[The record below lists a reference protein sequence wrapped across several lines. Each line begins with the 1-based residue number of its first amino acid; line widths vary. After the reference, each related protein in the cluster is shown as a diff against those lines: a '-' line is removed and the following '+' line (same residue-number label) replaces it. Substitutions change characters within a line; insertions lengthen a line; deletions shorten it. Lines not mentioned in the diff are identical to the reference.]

1 MQLITFGKVKLEG
14 LGFSR
19 PKPLL
24 LLAYLTLEG
33 PQTRDN
39 LAELFWSDKKA
50 KSNLSVVLSQFK
62 KEGAGE
68 VISSQPGIDPLP
80 SLVRSDAQVF
90 LELLAEQKLQ
100 AALELYKAPFLHD
113 LGKPLDDLEVS
124 SELLDWVLLK
134 REWFAQQAQV
144 AMLRLAES
152 SLGEDRIET
161 ARALAEWAY
170 QLSEAPEL
178 EPVNLA
184 RLQRL
189 LSKTGSDLN
198 KNLERSLKAGI
209 DDLTPKQRSVFL
221 ALSVQPQPNL
231 SIIRNALE
239 FTLTELAQ
247 AQETLLMAG
256 LIDMNARVLTP
267 ELASSWLE
275 THPSERS
282 PLVIAMARATP
293 PEDAFLLYH
302 RIYHDTQGFGGLGDM
317 AKARTAYCNQAQM
330 HLTQLEFAK
339 VIALLEEVRS
349 AERVTGID
357 PEPESTFLYAYAL
370 ERSGRFKEALEV
382 VQNLAIL
389 HFTSKLMALKSGLL
403 WRAGKTAEA
412 QLTAEA
418 VLNNGSGDLWA
429 KATAYNTIGW
439 VSSSGGNFS
448 DAISSFKKAAGFYE
462 AVGDQHRWIGALNNQ
477 AIDLCKMADNLQR
490 LNEPKELVESILLES
505 ENTYKTALEG
515 LAKLEI
521 GNLPLEGRIL
531 FNLGKISETRENWI
545 QAEHYYQQAELVVE
559 HAGMTD
565 LFARL
570 KLNLGIVYHRTG
582 RVIEAEAYYREAV
595 KKASIAGELAVQA
608 LAMSNIG
615 HLKNDLDQIELSFEL
630 LEQVGDVDSL
640 RTSLDSY
647 RNMLKTQLEHA
658 LKQQDLKRTH
668 QILERLK
675 KLHQRLEHE
684 ELALRVETAIEQIR
698 AKSPMSLLFDLQELF
713 RDLDFEQLPQI
724 A

>member
-1 MQLITFGKVKLEG
+1 VQLITFGKVKLEG

-33 PQTRDN
+33 AQTRDT

-62 KEGAGE
+62 KEGAGD
-68 VISSQPGIDPLP
+68 VIASQPGIDPLP
-80 SLVRSDAQVF
+80 SLIRCDAQAF
-90 LELLAEQKLQ
+90 LELLAEQNLQ

-124 SELLDWVLLK
+124 SELRDWVFLK

-144 AMLRLAES
+144 AMLALAES
-152 SLGEDRIET
+152 NLSEDRIQT

-170 QLSEAPEL
+170 QLPEAPEL

-209 DDLTPKQRSVFL
+209 DDLTLKQRSVFL
-221 ALSVQPQPNL
+221 ALSLQPQPNL

-239 FTLTELAQ
+239 FTLNELAE

-256 LIDMNARVLTP
+256 LIDLNARVLTP

-275 THPSERS
+275 NHPSERS
-282 PLVIAMARATP
+282 KLVIGMARATP
-293 PEDAFLLYH
+293 PEDAFLLYN
-302 RIYHDTQGFGGLGDM
+302 RIYRDTQGFGGLGDM
-317 AKARTAYCNQAQM
+317 AKARTAYCNQTQKHM
-330 HLTQLEFAK
+330 DQLEFAK

-389 HFTSKLMALKSGLL
+389 RQTSRIMALKSGLL

-412 QLTAEA
+412 QLTAES
-418 VLNNGSGDLWA
+418 VLNNGSDDLWA
-429 KATAYNTIGW
+429 KATAYNTIGS
-439 VSSSGGNFS
+439 VLSSDGGLSN
-448 DAISSFKKAAGFYE
+448 AISSFKKAAGFYE

-477 AIDLCKMADNLQR
+477 ATCLGKMADNAQR
-490 LNEPKELVESILLES
+490 LNEPKELVESILLEA
-505 ENTYKTALEG
+505 EAAYKTALEG

-531 FNLGKISETRENWI
+531 FNLGRISATREDWI
-545 QAEHYYQQAELVVE
+545 QAEYYYQKAETVVE
-559 HAGMTD
+559 NAGTTD
-565 LFARL
+565 LVTHL
-570 KLNLGIVYHRTG
+570 KLNLGIIYQRKGQSV
-582 RVIEAEAYYREAV
+582 EAEKYYREALQ
-595 KKASIAGELAVQA
+595 KASIGGELAIQA
-608 LAMSNIG
+608 LAMNNIG

-630 LEQVGDVDSL
+630 LEQVGDVNSL
-640 RTSLDSY
+640 RKSLSEY
-647 RNMLKTQLEHA
+647 KVILKKQIEQALEKH
-658 LKQQDLKRTH
+658 DLKRAH
-668 QILERLK
+668 GILERLK
-675 KLHQRLEHE
+675 KLHQRLEHD
-684 ELALRVETAIEQIR
+684 ELALRVETAIQQIKT
-698 AKSPMSLLFDLQELF
+698 KSPTPLELNLPDLFQG
-713 RDLDFEQLPQI
+713 LDFGQLPEM

>member
-1 MQLITFGKVKLEG
+1 VQLITFGKVKLEG

-33 PQTRDN
+33 AQTRDA

-68 VISSQPGIDPLP
+68 VIASQPGIDPLP
-80 SLVRSDAQVF
+80 SLIRCDAQVF
-90 LELLAEQKLQ
+90 LELLAEQNLQ
-100 AALELYKAPFLHD
+100 AALEFYKAPFLHD

-124 SELLDWVLLK
+124 SELRDWVFLK

-144 AMLRLAES
+144 AMLALAES
-152 SLGEDRIET
+152 NLAEDRIQT

-170 QLSEAPEL
+170 QLPTAPEL

-189 LSKTGSDLN
+189 LSSTKSNLN

-209 DDLTPKQRSVFL
+209 DDLTLKQRSVFL
-221 ALSVQPQPNL
+221 ALSLQPQPNL

-256 LIDMNARVLTP
+256 LIDLNARVLTP

-275 THPSERS
+275 NHPSERS

-317 AKARTAYCNQAQM
+317 AKARTAYCAQAQKQM
-330 HLTQLEFAK
+330 DHLEFK
-339 VIALLEEVRS
+339 EVIALLEEVRS
-349 AERVTGID
+349 AERVTSID

-370 ERSGRFKEALEV
+370 ERSGRFKEALAV

-389 HFTSKLMALKSGLL
+389 CQTSRIMALKSGLL

-412 QLTAEA
+412 QLTAES

-439 VSSSGGNFS
+439 VYSSGGNFS

-477 AIDLCKMADNLQR
+477 ATDLGKMADNAQR
-490 LNEPKELVESILLES
+490 LNEPKELVESSLLEAVA
-505 ENTYKTALEG
+505 TYKTALEG

-531 FNLGKISETRENWI
+531 FNLGRINATREDWI
-545 QAEHYYQQAELVVE
+545 QAEKYYQQAEVVVE
-559 HAGMTD
+559 RAGATD
-565 LFARL
+565 LTIHL
-570 KLNLGIVYHRTG
+570 KLNLGIVYQRTG
-582 RVIEAEAYYREAV
+582 RVIEAEKYYREALQI
-595 KKASIAGELAVQA
+595 ASITGELAIQA
-608 LAMSNIG
+608 VAMNNIG
-615 HLKNDLDQIELSFEL
+615 HLKNDPDQIELSFEL

-640 RTSLDSY
+640 KQSFENY
-647 RNMLKTQLEHA
+647 KIILKEQLEQA
-658 LKQQDLKRTH
+658 LGHHDLKRA
-668 QILERLK
+668 QGILERLK
-675 KLHQRLEHE
+675 KLHERLDHD
-684 ELALRVETAIEQIR
+684 ELVSKVETAIEQIS
-698 AKSPMSLLFDLQELF
+698 AKTPASFLLDLQELF
-713 RDLDFEQLPQI
+713 RDLDFEQLSQI

>member
-33 PQTRDN
+33 AQTRDA
-39 LAELFWSDKKA
+39 LAELFWNDKKA

-80 SLVRSDAQVF
+80 SLIRCDAQEF
-90 LELLAEQKLQ
+90 LELLAAENLQ

-124 SELLDWVLLK
+124 SELRDWVFLK
-134 REWFAQQAQV
+134 RESFAQQAQV
-144 AMLRLAES
+144 AMLALAES
-152 SLGEDRIET
+152 NLVENRIET

-170 QLSEAPEL
+170 QLPEAPEL

-189 LSKTGSDLN
+189 LSKTNSDLN

-209 DDLTPKQRSVFL
+209 EDLSPKQRNVFL
-221 ALSVQPQPNL
+221 ALSLQPQPNL

-239 FTLTELAQ
+239 FTLTELAE

-256 LIDMNARVLTP
+256 LIDLNARVLTP

-275 THPSERS
+275 NHPSERS

-302 RIYHDTQGFGGLGDM
+302 RIYRDTQGFGGLGDM
-317 AKARTAYCNQAQM
+317 AKARTAYCHQAQEHM
-330 HLTQLEFAK
+330 NHLEFAK
-339 VIALLEEVRS
+339 VITLLEEVRS
-349 AERVTGID
+349 AERVSGID

-370 ERSGRFKEALEV
+370 ERSGRFKEALEA
-382 VQNLAIL
+382 VQSLAIL
-389 HFTSKLMALKSGLL
+389 RQTSRIMALKSGLL
-403 WRAGKTAEA
+403 WRAGKTVEA
-412 QLTAEA
+412 QLIAES

-429 KATAYNTIGW
+429 KATAYNTTGW

-448 DAISSFKKAAGFYE
+448 EAISSFKKAAGFYE

-477 AIDLCKMADNLQR
+477 ATDLGKMADNMQR
-490 LNEPKELVESILLES
+490 LNEPKEMVESILFES
-505 ENTYKTALEG
+505 EAAYKTALEG

-531 FNLGKISETRENWI
+531 FNLGKIMETRKNWI
-545 QAEHYYQQAELVVE
+545 QAEHYYQQAEIVVE
-559 HAGMTD
+559 NAGVTD
-565 LFARL
+565 LSARL
-570 KLNLGIVYHRTG
+570 KLNLGIVYQLTG
-582 RVIEAEAYYREAV
+582 RVIEAEKYYREALR
-595 KKASIAGELAVQA
+595 KASISGELAIQA
-608 LAMSNIG
+608 VAMTSIG
-615 HLKNDLDQIELSFEL
+615 HLKNDLDQIELSFDL
-630 LEQVGDVDSL
+630 LEQVGDVDLL
-640 RTSLDSY
+640 RKTLEQYKDI
-647 RNMLKTQLEHA
+647 LKTQLQLA
-658 LKQQDLKRTH
+658 LGHHDSKRTY

-675 KLHQRLEHE
+675 KLHQRLEHD
-684 ELALRVETAIEQIR
+684 ELALRVATVIEQIK
-698 AKSPMSLLFDLQELF
+698 AESSTSLELNLLDLFQ
-713 RDLDFEQLPQI
+713 DLDFEQVSQI

>member
-1 MQLITFGKVKLEG
+1 MQLTTFGKVKLEG
-14 LGFSR
+14 SGFSR

-33 PQTRDN
+33 AQTRDM
-39 LAELFWSDKKA
+39 LAELFWKDKKA

-62 KEGAGE
+62 KEGALD

-80 SLVRSDAQVF
+80 SLVRSDAQEF
-90 LELLAEQKLQ
+90 LQLLATGKLQ
-100 AALELYKAPFLHD
+100 AALELYKAAFLHD

-124 SELLDWVLLK
+124 SELRDWVFLK
-134 REWFAQQAQV
+134 REWFGQQAQI
-144 AMLRLAES
+144 AMLQLAES
-152 SLGEDRIET
+152 NLADNNIQT
-161 ARALAEWAY
+161 ARVLAERAY
-170 QLSEAPEL
+170 QLPEAPEL
-178 EPVNLA
+178 EPINLA

-198 KNLERSLKAGI
+198 KNLEQSLKAGI
-209 DDLTPKQRSVFL
+209 DDLTLEQRSVFL
-221 ALSVQPQPNL
+221 ALSLQPQPNL

-247 AQETLLMAG
+247 DQETLLMAG
-256 LIDMNARVLTP
+256 LIDTSARVLTP

-275 THPSERS
+275 NHPGERS
-282 PLVIAMARATP
+282 KLVIAMARATP

-302 RIYHDTQGFGGLGDM
+302 RIYRDTQGFGGLGDM
-317 AKARTAYCNQAQM
+317 AKARTAYCTQAQIHM
-330 HLTQLEFAK
+330 NHLEFAK

-357 PEPESTFLYAYAL
+357 PESESTFLYAYAL

-389 HFTSKLMALKSGLL
+389 RQTSRIMALKSGLF
-403 WRAGKTAEA
+403 WRAGKTVEA
-412 QLTAEA
+412 QLTAES

-448 DAISSFKKAAGFYE
+448 EAISSFKKAAGFYE

-477 AIDLCKMADNLQR
+477 AIDLCKMADNMQR
-490 LNEPKELVESILLES
+490 LNESKELIESILLES

-531 FNLGKISETRENWI
+531 FNLGRINVARENWS
-545 QAEHYYQQAELVVE
+545 QAEHYYQQSELIVE
-559 HAGMTD
+559 NAGATD
-565 LFARL
+565 LLARL
-570 KLNLGIVYHRTG
+570 KLNLGTVYQRTG
-582 RVIEAEAYYREAV
+582 RATEAEKYFREAIQ
-595 KKASIAGELAVQA
+595 KASITGELAVQA
-608 LAMSNIG
+608 FAMNNIG

-630 LEQVGDVDSL
+630 LEQVSDVDSL
-640 RTSLDSY
+640 RTSLDKY
-647 RNMLKTQLEHA
+647 KDMLKTQLEQA
-658 LKQQDLKRTH
+658 LTQRNLKRAH
-668 QILERLK
+668 GILKRLK
-675 KLHQRLEHE
+675 KLHERLEHD
-684 ELALRVETAIEQIR
+684 ELALRVDVAIEQIK
-698 AKSPMSLLFDLQELF
+698 AKSSTSFLLDLQELF
-713 RDLDFEQLPQI
+713 RDLDFEQLSQM

>member
-1 MQLITFGKVKLEG
+1 VQLITFGKVKLKG

-33 PQTRDN
+33 AQTRDA
-39 LAELFWSDKKA
+39 LAELFWSDRKA

-62 KEGAGE
+62 KEGAGN

-80 SLVRSDAQVF
+80 SLIRCDAQAF
-90 LELLAEQKLQ
+90 LELLAADNLQ

-124 SELLDWVLLK
+124 SELRDWVFLK

-144 AMLRLAES
+144 AMLALAES
-152 SLGEDRIET
+152 NLAEDRIQT
-161 ARALAEWAY
+161 ARALAERAY
-170 QLSEAPEL
+170 QLPEAPEL
-178 EPVNLA
+178 EPINLA

-189 LSKTGSDLN
+189 LSKTNSDLN

-209 DDLTPKQRSVFL
+209 DDLTLKQRSVFL
-221 ALSVQPQPNL
+221 ALSLQSQPNL

-239 FTLTELAQ
+239 FTLNELAE

-256 LIDMNARVLTP
+256 LIDLNARVLTP

-275 THPSERS
+275 NHPSERS

-293 PEDAFLLYH
+293 PEDAFLLYN
-302 RIYHDTQGFGGLGDM
+302 RIYRDTQGFGGLGDM
-317 AKARTAYCNQAQM
+317 AKARTAYCHQAQNLM
-330 HLTQLEFAK
+330 NQLEFAK
-339 VIALLEEVRS
+339 VIGLLEEVRS

-389 HFTSKLMALKSGLL
+389 HLTSKLMALKSGLL

-412 QLTAEA
+412 QLTAES

-429 KATAYNTIGW
+429 KATAYNTIGC
-439 VSSSGGNFS
+439 VSSSGAEYS
-448 DAISSFKKAAGFYE
+448 EAISSFKKAAGFYE
-462 AVGDQHRWIGALNNQ
+462 AVSDQHRWIGALNNQ
-477 AIDLCKMADNLQR
+477 ATNLGMMADHMRR
-490 LNEPKELVESILLES
+490 LDEPEVTVESVLIES
-505 ENTYKTALEG
+505 EVAYKTALEG
-515 LAKLEI
+515 LSKLEI

-531 FNLGKISETRENWI
+531 FNLGRISETRKDWV
-545 QAEHYYQQAELVVE
+545 QAEHYYLQAEAVVE
-559 HAGMTD
+559 NAGLTD
-565 LFARL
+565 LSARL
-570 KLNLGIVYHRTG
+570 KINLGRVYQHEN
-582 RVIEAEAYYREAV
+582 RVVESEQAYREAV
-595 KKASIAGELAVQA
+595 QKASIAGELSIQA
-608 LAMSNIG
+608 LAMTQLG
-615 HLKNDLDQIELSFEL
+615 YLRNDLDQIELALEL
-630 LEQVGDVDSL
+630 FEQVGDLDWLRKTLVDYK
-640 RTSLDSY
+640 DI
-647 RNMLKTQLEHA
+647 LKVHLEQA
-658 LKQQDLKRTH
+658 LGQHDLKRTH
-668 QILERLK
+668 RILERVK
-675 KLHQRLEHE
+675 KLHQRLEHD
-684 ELALRVETAIEQIR
+684 ELASRVETAIEQIR
-698 AKSPMSLLFDLQELF
+698 AKSPTSLELNLSDLFE
-713 RDLDFEQLPQI
+713 DLDFGQLTQI

>member
-14 LGFSR
+14 IGFSR

-33 PQTRDN
+33 AQTRDH
-39 LAELFWSDKKA
+39 LAELFWGDKKA

-80 SLVRSDAQVF
+80 SLIRCDAQEF
-90 LELLAEQKLQ
+90 LELLANDNLQ
-100 AALELYKAPFLHD
+100 AALELYQAPFLHD
-113 LGKPLDDLEVS
+113 LGKPPDDLEVS

-134 REWFAQQAQV
+134 RESFAQRAQV
-144 AMLRLAES
+144 AMLKLAES
-152 SLGEDRIET
+152 HLFENNT
-161 ARALAEWAY
+161 QAAKALAERAY
-170 QLSEAPEL
+170 QLPEAPEL

-189 LSKTGSDLN
+189 LSSTKSDFN

-209 DDLTPKQRSVFL
+209 EDLSVKQRSVFL
-221 ALSVQPQPNL
+221 ALSLQAQPNL

-239 FTLTELAQ
+239 LTLNELAE
-247 AQETLLMAG
+247 AQERLLMSG
-256 LIDMNARVLTP
+256 LIDTSARVLTP

-275 THPSERS
+275 NHPSERS

-293 PEDAFLLYH
+293 PEDAFLLYN

-317 AKARTAYCNQAQM
+317 AKARTAYCAQAQM
-330 HLTQLEFAK
+330 HMNQLEFAK
-339 VIALLEEVRS
+339 VITLLEEVRS

-389 HFTSKLMALKSGLL
+389 HQTSRIMALKSGLL

-412 QLTAEA
+412 RLTAES

-448 DAISSFKKAAGFYE
+448 EAISRFKKAAGFYE
-462 AVGDQHRWIGALNNQ
+462 AVGVDT
-477 AIDLCKMADNLQR
+477 ADTFTCLPNY
-490 LNEPKELVESILLES
+490 SF
-505 ENTYKTALEG
+505 
-515 LAKLEI
+515 AKHD
-521 GNLPLEGRIL
+521 
-531 FNLGKISETRENWI
+531 T
-545 QAEHYYQQAELVVE
+545 H
-559 HAGMTD
+559 
-565 LFARL
+565 
-570 KLNLGIVYHRTG
+570 
-582 RVIEAEAYYREAV
+582 V
-595 KKASIAGELAVQA
+595 KS
-608 LAMSNIG
+608 
-615 HLKNDLDQIELSFEL
+615 
-630 LEQVGDVDSL
+630 
-640 RTSLDSY
+640 
-647 RNMLKTQLEHA
+647 
-658 LKQQDLKRTH
+658 
-668 QILERLK
+668 
-675 KLHQRLEHE
+675 
-684 ELALRVETAIEQIR
+684 
-698 AKSPMSLLFDLQELF
+698 
-713 RDLDFEQLPQI
+713 
-724 A
+724 

>member
-1 MQLITFGKVKLEG
+1 MQLKTFGKVKLEG
-14 LGFSR
+14 IGFSR

-33 PQTRDN
+33 AQTRDH
-39 LAELFWSDKKA
+39 LAEFFWGDKKA

-80 SLVRSDAQVF
+80 SLIRCDAQEF
-90 LELLAEQKLQ
+90 LELLAADNLQ
-100 AALELYKAPFLHD
+100 AALELYQAPFLHD

-124 SELLDWVLLK
+124 SELLDWVILK
-134 REWFAQQAQV
+134 REWFAQQAQI
-144 AMLRLAES
+144 AMLRLAEVN
-152 SLGEDRIET
+152 LADNRIET
-161 ARALAEWAY
+161 AKALAEWAY
-170 QLSEAPEL
+170 QLPEAPEL

-189 LSKTGSDLN
+189 LSSTKSELN

-209 DDLTPKQRSVFL
+209 HDLSPKQRSVFL
-221 ALSVQPQPNL
+221 ALSLQPQPNL

-239 FTLTELAQ
+239 LTLNELAE

-256 LIDMNARVLTP
+256 LIDTSARVLTP

-275 THPSERS
+275 NHPSERS

-302 RIYHDTQGFGGLGDM
+302 RIYLDTQGFGGLGDM
-317 AKARTAYCNQAQM
+317 AKARTAYCTQAQLHM
-330 HLTQLEFAK
+330 NHLEFAK
-339 VIALLEEVRS
+339 VIALLEEVRN
-349 AERVTGID
+349 AERVSGID

-389 HFTSKLMALKSGLL
+389 RQTSRIMALKSGLL
-403 WRAGKTAEA
+403 WRAGKTVEA
-412 QLTAEA
+412 GLTAES
-418 VLNNGSGDLWA
+418 VLQNGSGDLWA

-462 AVGDQHRWIGALNNQ
+462 AVDDQHRWIGALNNQ
-477 AIDLCKMADNLQR
+477 ATDLGKMADNMRR
-490 LNEPKELVESILLES
+490 LNEPKELVESLLLES
-505 ENTYKTALEG
+505 EVTYKTALEG

-531 FNLGKISETRENWI
+531 FNLGRINAAREDWG
-545 QAEHYYQQAELVVE
+545 QAEHHYQQAEAVVE
-559 HAGMTD
+559 NAGMTD
-565 LFARL
+565 LSARL
-570 KLNLGIVYHRTG
+570 KLNLGIIYQRTG
-582 RVIEAEAYYREAV
+582 RVIEAENYFREAV
-595 KKASIAGELAVQA
+595 QKASSTGELAVQA
-608 LAMSNIG
+608 LAMNHIG
-615 HLKNDLDQIELSFEL
+615 QVKNDLDQLELSSEL
-630 LEQVGDVDSL
+630 LEQVGDIDAL
-640 RTSLDSY
+640 RTTLEHY
-647 RNMLKTQLEHA
+647 KEILKTQLEQA
-658 LKQQDLKRTH
+658 LGRHDLKRIQ

-675 KLHQRLEHE
+675 KLHQRLEHH
-684 ELALRVETAIEQIR
+684 ELVLKVEIAIEQIR
-698 AKSPMSLLFDLQELF
+698 TTSSRSFLLDLPELF
-713 RDLDFEQLPQI
+713 KDLDFEQFAQI

>member
-1 MQLITFGKVKLEG
+1 MQLKTFGKVKLEG
-14 LGFSR
+14 SGFSR

-33 PQTRDN
+33 AQTRDM
-39 LAELFWSDKKA
+39 LAELFWKDKKA

-68 VISSQPGIDPLP
+68 VIASQPGIDPLP
-80 SLVRSDAQVF
+80 SLVRSDAQEF
-90 LELLAEQKLQ
+90 LELLAAGNLQ
-100 AALELYKAPFLHD
+100 AALELYKAAFLHD

-124 SELLDWVLLK
+124 SELRDWVFLK
-134 REWFAQQAQV
+134 REWFGQQAQI
-144 AMLRLAES
+144 AMLQLAES
-152 SLGEDRIET
+152 NLADNNIQT
-161 ARALAEWAY
+161 ARVLAERAY
-170 QLSEAPEL
+170 QLPEAPEL

-189 LSKTGSDLN
+189 LSSTKSDLN

-209 DDLTPKQRSVFL
+209 DDLTLKQRSVFL
-221 ALSVQPQPNL
+221 ALSLQPQPNL

-247 AQETLLMAG
+247 DQETLLMAG
-256 LIDMNARVLTP
+256 LIDLNARVLTP

-275 THPSERS
+275 NHPGERS
-282 PLVIAMARATP
+282 KLVIAMARATP
-293 PEDAFLLYH
+293 PENAFLLYN
-302 RIYHDTQGFGGLGDM
+302 RIYRDTQGFGGLGDM

-330 HLTQLEFAK
+330 HMNQLEFAK

-357 PEPESTFLYAYAL
+357 PESESTFLYAYAL

-382 VQNLAIL
+382 VQNLAML
-389 HFTSKLMALKSGLL
+389 RQTSKIMALKSGLL

-412 QLTAEA
+412 QLTAES

-477 AIDLCKMADNLQR
+477 ATDLGKMADNAQR
-490 LNEPKELVESILLES
+490 LNEPKELVESILLEA
-505 ENTYKTALEG
+505 EDTYKTALEG

-531 FNLGKISETRENWI
+531 FNLGKINATREHWR
-545 QAEHYYQQAELVVE
+545 QAEEYYQQAEGVVE
-559 HAGMTD
+559 NAGMTD
-565 LFARL
+565 LSARL
-570 KLNLGIVYHRTG
+570 KLNLGIVYQRTG
-582 RVIEAEAYYREAV
+582 RIIEAEKYYREAV
-595 KKASIAGELAVQA
+595 AKASVAGELVIQA
-608 LAMSNIG
+608 LAMNNIG
-615 HLKNDLDQIELSFEL
+615 HLKNDLDQIELSLEL
-630 LEQVGDVDSL
+630 LDQVGDVDSL
-640 RTSLDSY
+640 RKILDDY
-647 RNMLKTQLEHA
+647 KVILKKQLEQA
-658 LKQQDLKRTH
+658 LGKHDLKRTH
-668 QILERLK
+668 GVLERLK
-675 KLHQRLEHE
+675 KLHQRLAHD
-684 ELALRVETAIEQIR
+684 ELVLRVETAIAQIR
-698 AKSPMSLLFDLQELF
+698 AKSPTSFLLDIPELF
-713 RDLDFEQLPQI
+713 QNLDFEQSPQI

>member
-1 MQLITFGKVKLEG
+1 VQLITFGRVKLEG

-33 PQTRDN
+33 AQTRDA
-39 LAELFWSDKKA
+39 LAELFWSDRKA

-62 KEGAGE
+62 KEGAGN

-80 SLVRSDAQVF
+80 SLIRCDAQVF
-90 LELLAEQKLQ
+90 LELLAEQNLQ

-124 SELLDWVLLK
+124 SELRDWVFLK
-134 REWFAQQAQV
+134 REWFAQRAQV
-144 AMLRLAES
+144 AMLKLAES
-152 SLGEDRIET
+152 SLSEDKIQT
-161 ARALAEWAY
+161 AQALAERAY
-170 QLSEAPEL
+170 QLPEAPEL

-189 LSKTGSDLN
+189 LSSTKSDFH

-209 DDLTPKQRSVFL
+209 DDLTLKQRSVFL
-221 ALSVQPQPNL
+221 ALSLQPQPNL

-239 FTLTELAQ
+239 FTLNELAE

-256 LIDMNARVLTP
+256 LIDTSTRVLTP

-275 THPSERS
+275 NHPSERS
-282 PLVIAMARATP
+282 KLVIAMARSTP
-293 PEDAFLLYH
+293 PEDAFLLYN

-317 AKARTAYCNQAQM
+317 AKARTAYCNQAQKHM
-330 HLTQLEFAK
+330 DYLEFAK

-357 PEPESTFLYAYAL
+357 PEPETTFLYAYAL

-389 HFTSKLMALKSGLL
+389 HLTSKLMALKSGLL

-412 QLTAEA
+412 RLTAES
-418 VLNNGSGDLWA
+418 VLDNGLGDLWA
-429 KATAYNTIGW
+429 KATAYSTIGS
-439 VSSSGGNFS
+439 VLSSDGEFS
-448 DAISSFKKAAGFYE
+448 EAISSFKKAAGFYE

-477 AIDLCKMADNLQR
+477 ATCLGKMGDNAQR
-490 LNEPKELVESILLES
+490 LGESKELIESIIIEA
-505 ENTYKTALEG
+505 EAAYKTALEG
-515 LAKLEI
+515 LAQLEI

-531 FNLGKISETRENWI
+531 FNLGRISETREDW
-545 QAEHYYQQAELVVE
+545 AEAERYYKQAELVVE
-559 HAGMTD
+559 RAGMTD
-565 LFARL
+565 LSTRL
-570 KLNLGIVYHRTG
+570 KLNLGIVYQRTG
-582 RVIEAEAYYREAV
+582 RIIKAETYYREAV

-630 LEQVGDVDSL
+630 LEQVSDVASL
-640 RTSLDSY
+640 RTSLDKY
-647 RNMLKTQLEHA
+647 KDLLKTQLEQA
-658 LKQQDLKRTH
+658 LKQHDLKQAH
-668 QILERLK
+668 GILERLK
-675 KLHQRLEHE
+675 KLHKRLEHD
-684 ELALRVETAIEQIR
+684 ELVSRVETAIEQISV
-698 AKSPMSLLFDLQELF
+698 KSPTSFLLDLQELF
-713 RDLDFEQLPQI
+713 RDLDFEQLSQI

>member
-1 MQLITFGKVKLEG
+1 VQLITFGKVKLKG
-14 LGFSR
+14 IGFSR

-33 PQTRDN
+33 AQTRDQ
-39 LAELFWSDKKA
+39 LAELFWNDKKA

-62 KEGAGE
+62 KEGAVD

-80 SLVRSDAQVF
+80 SLVRCDAQVF
-90 LELLAEQKLQ
+90 LELLEADDLQ
-100 AALELYKAPFLHD
+100 AALELYQAPFLHD

-134 REWFAQQAQV
+134 REWFAQQAQI
-144 AMLRLAES
+144 AMLRLAEFN
-152 SLGEDRIET
+152 LADNRIET
-161 ARALAEWAY
+161 AKALAEWAY
-170 QLSEAPEL
+170 QLPEAPEL

-209 DDLTPKQRSVFL
+209 DDLSVKQRSVFL
-221 ALSVQPQPNL
+221 ALSLQPQPNL

-239 FTLTELAQ
+239 FTLNELAE

-256 LIDMNARVLTP
+256 LIDTSARVLTP

-302 RIYHDTQGFGGLGDM
+302 RIYLDTQGFGGLGDM
-317 AKARTAYCNQAQM
+317 AKARTAYCHQAQM
-330 HLTQLEFAK
+330 HMDHLEFAK
-339 VIALLEEVRS
+339 VIGLLEEVRN

-389 HFTSKLMALKSGLL
+389 HLTSKLMALKSGLL

-412 QLTAEA
+412 QLTAES

-429 KATAYNTIGW
+429 KATAYNTVGW
-439 VSSSGGNFS
+439 VSSSGGEFN
-448 DAISSFKKAAGFYE
+448 DAISSFKKAAGLYE

-477 AIDLCKMADNLQR
+477 AIELSKMADHMRR
-490 LNEPKELVESILLES
+490 LGEPTQAVESTLVEAET
-505 ENTYKTALEG
+505 TYKMALDG
-515 LAKLEI
+515 LNKLEV
-521 GNLPLEGRIL
+521 GNLLLEGRIL
-531 FNLGKISETRENWI
+531 FNLGRINETRKDWI
-545 QAEHYYQQAELVVE
+545 QAEHYYLQAEAVVE
-559 HAGMTD
+559 KAGLTD
-565 LFARL
+565 LSARL
-570 KLNLGIVYHRTG
+570 KINLGIVYQRTE
-582 RVIEAEAYYREAV
+582 RLTESERSYREAV
-595 KKASIAGELAVQA
+595 GKASVAGELSIQA
-608 LAMSNIG
+608 LAMNHLG
-615 HLKNDLDQIELSFEL
+615 RLKNDLDQIELALEL
-630 LEQVGDVDSL
+630 FEQVGDIDSL
-640 RTSLDSY
+640 RKTFEDY
-647 RNMLKTQLEHA
+647 RNILKIQLEQA
-658 LKQQDLKRTH
+658 LEKHDLKRAH

-675 KLHQRLEHE
+675 KLHQRLEHQ
-684 ELALRVETAIEQIR
+684 ELASRVETAIEQIR
-698 AKSPMSLLFDLQELF
+698 AKSPTSFELNLPDLFE
-713 RDLDFEQLPQI
+713 DLDFGQLTQI

>member
-1 MQLITFGKVKLEG
+1 VQLITFGKVKLEG

-33 PQTRDN
+33 AQTRDT

-62 KEGAGE
+62 KEGAGD
-68 VISSQPGIDPLP
+68 VIASQPGIDPLP
-80 SLVRSDAQVF
+80 SLIRCDAQAF
-90 LELLAEQKLQ
+90 LELLAEQNLQ

-124 SELLDWVLLK
+124 SELRDWVFLK

-144 AMLRLAES
+144 AMLALAES
-152 SLGEDRIET
+152 NLSEDRIQT

-189 LSKTGSDLN
+189 LSKTNSDLN

-209 DDLTPKQRSVFL
+209 EDLAPKQRSVFL
-221 ALSVQPQPNL
+221 ALSLQPQPNL

-239 FTLTELAQ
+239 FTLNELAE

-256 LIDMNARVLTP
+256 LIDTNARVLTP

-275 THPSERS
+275 NHPSERS

-293 PEDAFLLYH
+293 PEDAFLLYN
-302 RIYHDTQGFGGLGDM
+302 RIYRDTQGFGGLGDM
-317 AKARTAYCNQAQM
+317 AKARTAYCNQAQKYM
-330 HLTQLEFAK
+330 DQLEFAK
-339 VIALLEEVRS
+339 VITLLEEVRS

-389 HFTSKLMALKSGLL
+389 RQTSRIMALKSGLL
-403 WRAGKTAEA
+403 WRAGKTVEA
-412 QLTAEA
+412 QLTAES

-429 KATAYNTIGW
+429 KATAYNTIGC
-439 VSSSGGNFS
+439 VSSSGAEYS
-448 DAISSFKKAAGFYE
+448 EAISSFKKAAGFYE

-477 AIDLCKMADNLQR
+477 ATDLGKMADNVQR
-490 LNEPKELVESILLES
+490 LNEPKEMVESILLEA

-515 LAKLEI
+515 LTKLEI

-531 FNLGKISETRENWI
+531 SNLGKISETREDWI
-545 QAEHYYQQAELVVE
+545 QAEHYYQHAESVVE
-559 HAGMTD
+559 NVGMTD
-565 LFARL
+565 LSARL
-570 KLNLGIVYHRTG
+570 KLNLGTVYQRTG
-582 RVIEAEAYYREAV
+582 RIVEAERHYREAL
-595 KKASIAGELAVQA
+595 KKASAVGELAIQA
-608 LAMSNIG
+608 LAMNNIG

-640 RTSLDSY
+640 KQSLQNY
-647 RNMLKTQLEHA
+647 KVILKEQLEQA
-658 LKQQDLKRTH
+658 LGQHDFKRTH
-668 QILERLK
+668 RILERLK
-675 KLHQRLEHE
+675 KLHERLEHD

-698 AKSPMSLLFDLQELF
+698 AKSATSLELNLSDLF
-713 RDLDFEQLPQI
+713 RDLDFEQMSQI

>member
-1 MQLITFGKVKLEG
+1 
-14 LGFSR
+14 
-19 PKPLL
+19 
-24 LLAYLTLEG
+24 LTLEG
-33 PQTRDN
+33 AQSRDK
-39 LAELFWSDKKA
+39 LAELFWNDKKA

-62 KEGAGE
+62 KEDAGD
-68 VISSQPGIDPLP
+68 VVSHQPGIDPLP
-80 SLVRSDAQVF
+80 SLIRCDAQVF
-90 LELLAEQKLQ
+90 LELLAAENLQ
-100 AALELYKAPFLHD
+100 AALELYQAPFLYD

-124 SELLDWVLLK
+124 SELLDWVLVK
-134 REWFAQQAQV
+134 REWFAQQAQS
-144 AMLRLAES
+144 AMLALAES
-152 SLGEDRIET
+152 NLAEHRIET

-170 QLSEAPEL
+170 QLPQAPEL

-189 LSKTGSDLN
+189 LSATNSDFN

-209 DDLTPKQRSVFL
+209 DDLTPKERSVFL

-239 FTLTELAQ
+239 FTLTELAE

-282 PLVIAMARATP
+282 KLVIAMARATP
-293 PEDAFLLYH
+293 PEDAFSLYH

-317 AKARTAYCNQAQM
+317 AKARTAYCAQAQKHM
-330 HLTQLEFAK
+330 NQLEFK
-339 VIALLEEVRS
+339 EVIALLEEVRS

-389 HFTSKLMALKSGLL
+389 HLTSKLMSLKSGLL

-412 QLTAEA
+412 QLTAES

-477 AIDLCKMADNLQR
+477 AIDLCKMADNMQR
-490 LNEPKELVESILLES
+490 SNEPKEMVESILLES

-515 LAKLEI
+515 LAKLEV

-545 QAEHYYQQAELVVE
+545 QAEMYYRQAESVVE
-559 HAGMTD
+559 NAGMTD

-570 KLNLGIVYHRTG
+570 KLNLGTLCHRTG
-582 RVIEAEAYYREAV
+582 RVIEAESYYRESV
-595 KKASIAGELAVQA
+595 KKAAMAGELVIQA
-608 LAMSNIG
+608 IAMSNIG
-615 HLKNDLDQIELSFEL
+615 LLKNDLDQIELSLEL

-640 RTSLDSY
+640 RTILDSY
-647 RNMLKTQLEHA
+647 RNMLKAQLEQA
-658 LKQQDLKRTH
+658 LQQQDPKRTH

-684 ELALRVETAIEQIR
+684 ELASRVETAIEQIK
-698 AKSPMSLLFDLQELF
+698 AKSPTSFLLNLPDLF
-713 RDLDFEQLPQI
+713 RDLDFEQLPQT

>member
-1 MQLITFGKVKLEG
+1 VQLITFGKVKLKG

-33 PQTRDN
+33 AQTRDA
-39 LAELFWSDKKA
+39 LAELFWSDRKA

-62 KEGAGE
+62 KEGAGN

-80 SLVRSDAQVF
+80 SLIRCDAQAF
-90 LELLAEQKLQ
+90 LELLAADNLQ

-124 SELLDWVLLK
+124 SELRDWVFLK

-144 AMLRLAES
+144 AMLALAES
-152 SLGEDRIET
+152 NLAEDRIQT
-161 ARALAEWAY
+161 ARALAERAY
-170 QLSEAPEL
+170 QLPEAPEL
-178 EPVNLA
+178 EPINLA

-189 LSKTGSDLN
+189 LSKTNSDLN

-209 DDLTPKQRSVFL
+209 HDLSPKQRSVFL
-221 ALSVQPQPNL
+221 ALSLQSQPNL

-239 FTLTELAQ
+239 FTLNELAE

-256 LIDMNARVLTP
+256 LIDLNARVLTP

-275 THPSERS
+275 NHPSERS

-293 PEDAFLLYH
+293 PEDAFLLYN
-302 RIYHDTQGFGGLGDM
+302 RIYRDTQGFGGLGDM
-317 AKARTAYCNQAQM
+317 AKARTAYCHQAQNLM
-330 HLTQLEFAK
+330 NQLEFAK
-339 VIALLEEVRS
+339 VIGLLEEVRS

-389 HFTSKLMALKSGLL
+389 HLTSKLMALKSGLL

-412 QLTAEA
+412 QLTAES

-429 KATAYNTIGW
+429 KATAYNTIGC
-439 VSSSGGNFS
+439 VSSSGAEYS
-448 DAISSFKKAAGFYE
+448 EAISSFKKAAGFYE
-462 AVGDQHRWIGALNNQ
+462 AVSDQHRWIGALNNQ
-477 AIDLCKMADNLQR
+477 ATNLGMMADHMRR
-490 LNEPKELVESILLES
+490 LDEPEVTVESVLIES
-505 ENTYKTALEG
+505 EVAYKTALEG
-515 LAKLEI
+515 LSKLEI

-531 FNLGKISETRENWI
+531 FNLGRISETRKDWV
-545 QAEHYYQQAELVVE
+545 QAEHYYLQAEAVVE
-559 HAGMTD
+559 NAGLTD
-565 LFARL
+565 LSARL
-570 KLNLGIVYHRTG
+570 KINLGRVYQHEN
-582 RVIEAEAYYREAV
+582 RVVESEQAYREAV
-595 KKASIAGELAVQA
+595 QKASIAGELSIQA
-608 LAMSNIG
+608 LAMTQLG
-615 HLKNDLDQIELSFEL
+615 YLRNDLDQIELALEL
-630 LEQVGDVDSL
+630 FEQVGDLDWLRKTLVDYK
-640 RTSLDSY
+640 DI
-647 RNMLKTQLEHA
+647 LKVHLEQA
-658 LKQQDLKRTH
+658 LGQHDLKRTH
-668 QILERLK
+668 RILERVK
-675 KLHQRLEHE
+675 KLHQRLEHD
-684 ELALRVETAIEQIR
+684 ELASRVETAIEQIR
-698 AKSPMSLLFDLQELF
+698 AKSPTSLELNLSDLFE
-713 RDLDFEQLPQI
+713 DLDFGQLTQI

>member
-1 MQLITFGKVKLEG
+1 VQLITFGKVKLEG

-33 PQTRDN
+33 AQTRDA
-39 LAELFWSDKKA
+39 LAELFWQDKKA

-62 KEGAGE
+62 KEGAGN

-80 SLVRSDAQVF
+80 SLIRCDAQIF
-90 LELLAEQKLQ
+90 LEMLVSDNLQ
-100 AALELYKAPFLHD
+100 AALELYQAPFLHD

-124 SELLDWVLLK
+124 SELMDWVLLK
-134 REWFAQQAQV
+134 RESFAQQAQV

-152 SLGEDRIET
+152 NLADNNIQT
-161 ARALAEWAY
+161 ARALAERAY
-170 QLSEAPEL
+170 QLPEAPEL
-178 EPVNLA
+178 EQINLA

-189 LSKTGSDLN
+189 LSKTNSDLN

-209 DDLTPKQRSVFL
+209 DDLTLKQRSVFL
-221 ALSVQPQPNL
+221 ALSLQARPNL

-256 LIDMNARVLTP
+256 LIDLNTRVLTP

-275 THPSERS
+275 NHPSERS

-293 PEDAFLLYH
+293 PEDAFLLYN
-302 RIYHDTQGFGGLGDM
+302 RIYRDTQGFGGLGDM
-317 AKARTAYCNQAQM
+317 AKARTAYCNQAQKHM
-330 HLTQLEFAK
+330 DHLEFK
-339 VIALLEEVRS
+339 EVIALLEEVRS
-349 AERVTGID
+349 AERVSGID

-370 ERSGRFKEALEV
+370 ERSGRFKEALEA

-389 HFTSKLMALKSGLL
+389 RQTSRIMALKSGLL

-412 QLTAEA
+412 QLTAES

-429 KATAYNTIGW
+429 KATAYNAIGW
-439 VSSSGGNFS
+439 VSSSGGEFS

-462 AVGDQHRWIGALNNQ
+462 AAGDQHRFVGALNNQ
-477 AIDLCKMADNLQR
+477 AIDLCKMADNAQR
-490 LNEPKELVESILLES
+490 LNEPKEMVESILLES
-505 ENTYKTALEG
+505 EATYKTALEG

-531 FNLGKISETRENWI
+531 FNLGKIMATRKDWI
-545 QAEHYYQQAELVVE
+545 QAEHYYKQAELVVE
-559 HAGMTD
+559 RAGAID
-565 LFARL
+565 LSTHL
-570 KLNLGIVYHRTG
+570 KLNLGIVFQNTG
-582 RVIEAEAYYREAV
+582 RAIEAEKYYREALR
-595 KKASIAGELAVQA
+595 KASIAGELAIQA
-608 LAMSNIG
+608 FAMNNIG
-615 HLKNDLDQIELSFEL
+615 HLKNDVDHIELSIEL
-630 LEQVGDVDSL
+630 LEQVGDMDSL
-640 RTSLDSY
+640 RNTLDQY
-647 RNMLKTQLEHA
+647 KNVLRTQLEQA
-658 LKQQDLKRTH
+658 LRQQDLKRTQ

-675 KLHQRLEHE
+675 KLHQRLEHD
-684 ELALRVETAIEQIR
+684 ELASKVETAIGQIQ
-698 AKSPMSLLFDLQELF
+698 AKSPNFFLLDLPELF
-713 RDLDFEQLPQI
+713 RDLDFEQLSQI

>member
-1 MQLITFGKVKLEG
+1 VQLITFGKVKLEG
-14 LGFSR
+14 IGFSR

-33 PQTRDN
+33 AQTRDA
-39 LAELFWSDKKA
+39 LAELFWQDKKA

-62 KEGAGE
+62 KEGASN

-80 SLVRSDAQVF
+80 SLIRCDAQEF
-90 LELLAEQKLQ
+90 LELLVSDNLQ

-113 LGKPLDDLEVS
+113 LGKSLDDLEVS
-124 SELLDWVLLK
+124 SELMDWVLLK
-134 REWFAQQAQV
+134 RESFAQQAQI
-144 AMLRLAES
+144 AMLRLAEYN
-152 SLGEDRIET
+152 LADNNIQT
-161 ARALAEWAY
+161 ARLLAERAY
-170 QLSEAPEL
+170 QLPEAPEL
-178 EPVNLA
+178 EQVNLA

-189 LSKTGSDLN
+189 LSKTNSALN

-209 DDLTPKQRSVFL
+209 DDLTLKQRAVFL
-221 ALSVQPQPNL
+221 ALSLQPQPNL

-239 FTLTELAQ
+239 FTLTELAD

-256 LIDMNARVLTP
+256 LIDVNAHVLTP

-275 THPSERS
+275 NRPSERS

-293 PEDAFLLYH
+293 PEDAFLLYN

-317 AKARTAYCNQAQM
+317 AKARTAYCAQAQTHM
-330 HLTQLEFAK
+330 NHLEFAK

-389 HFTSKLMALKSGLL
+389 RQTSRIMALKSGLL

-412 QLTAEA
+412 QLTAES

-477 AIDLCKMADNLQR
+477 ATDLGKMADNMQR
-490 LNEPKELVESILLES
+490 SNEPKELVESILLEA
-505 ENTYKTALEG
+505 EDTYKTALEG
-515 LAKLEI
+515 LAKLEV

-531 FNLGKISETRENWI
+531 FNLGRINATREDWI
-545 QAEHYYQQAELVVE
+545 QAEHYYQKAESVIE
-559 HAGMTD
+559 NAGVTD
-565 LFARL
+565 LSARL
-570 KLNLGIVYHRTG
+570 KLNLGTVYQRTG
-582 RVIEAEAYYREAV
+582 RGIEAEKYFREAV
-595 KKASIAGELAVQA
+595 MKASISGELAVQA
-608 LAMSNIG
+608 FAMNNIG

-640 RTSLDSY
+640 RKTLEQYKDI
-647 RNMLKTQLEHA
+647 LKTQLEQA
-658 LKQQDLKRTH
+658 LGQHDSKRTH

-675 KLHQRLEHE
+675 KLHERLEHD
-684 ELALRVETAIEQIR
+684 ELALRVETAIEQIK
-698 AKSPMSLLFDLQELF
+698 AESSTSLEINLPDLFQ
-713 RDLDFEQLPQI
+713 DLDFEQMSQI
-724 A
+724 V

>member
-1 MQLITFGKVKLEG
+1 MQLITFGKVKLKG

-24 LLAYLTLEG
+24 LLTYLTLEG
-33 PQTRDN
+33 AQTRDA
-39 LAELFWSDKKA
+39 LAELFWGDKKA

-62 KEGAGE
+62 KEGAE
-68 VISSQPGIDPLP
+68 NVISSQPGIDPLP
-80 SLVRSDAQVF
+80 SLIRSDAQEF
-90 LELLAEQKLQ
+90 LELLSQDKLQ
-100 AALELYKAPFLHD
+100 AALELYNAPFLHD

-124 SELLDWVLLK
+124 SELRDWVLLK
-134 REWFAQQAQV
+134 RESFAQQAQV
-144 AMLRLAES
+144 AMLALAES
-152 SLGEDRIET
+152 SLVEDRIQT
-161 ARALAEWAY
+161 ARALAERAY
-170 QLSEAPEL
+170 QLPEAPEL

-189 LSKTGSDLN
+189 LLSTKSDFQ

-221 ALSVQPQPNL
+221 ALSLQPQPNL

-239 FTLTELAQ
+239 FTLTELAE

-256 LIDMNARVLTP
+256 LIDLNARVLTP

-282 PLVIAMARATP
+282 KLVIAMARATP
-293 PEDAFLLYH
+293 PEDAFLLYN

-330 HLTQLEFAK
+330 LMNHLEFAK

-370 ERSGRFKEALEV
+370 ERSGRFKEALET

-389 HFTSKLMALKSGLL
+389 CQTSRIMALKSGLL
-403 WRAGKTAEA
+403 WRAGKIAEA
-412 QLTAEA
+412 QLVAES

-429 KATAYNTIGW
+429 KATAYNTVGW
-439 VSSSGGNFS
+439 VSSSNGEFS
-448 DAISSFKKAAGFYE
+448 DAISSFKKAAGLYE
-462 AVGDQHRWIGALNNQ
+462 AVGDQHRFVGALNNQ
-477 AIDLCKMADNLQR
+477 ATDLGKIADNMQR
-490 LNEPKELVESILLES
+490 SNEPIEIVESILLES

-531 FNLGKISETRENWI
+531 FNLGRISESRKDWV
-545 QAEHYYQQAELVVE
+545 QAEHYYKQAETLVDN
-559 HAGMTD
+559 AGLTD
-565 LFARL
+565 LSARL
-570 KLNLGIVYHRTG
+570 KINLGIVYQSTERLTESE
-582 RVIEAEAYYREAV
+582 RSYREAV
-595 KKASIAGELAVQA
+595 GKASLAGELSIQA
-608 LAMSNIG
+608 LAMNHLG
-615 HLKNDLDQIELSFEL
+615 RLKNDLDQIELALEL
-630 LEQVGDVDSL
+630 FEQVGDIDSL
-640 RTSLDSY
+640 RKTFEDY
-647 RNMLKTQLEHA
+647 RNILKIHLEQA
-658 LKQQDLKRTH
+658 LEQHDVKRTH
-668 QILERLK
+668 QVLERLK
-675 KLHQRLEHE
+675 KLHQRLEHQ
-684 ELALRVETAIEQIR
+684 ELASRVETAIEQIR
-698 AKSPMSLLFDLQELF
+698 AKSPTSLELNLPDLFE
-713 RDLDFEQLPQI
+713 DLDFGQLTQI